1 MKSCSLRHFDR
12 AGCDSKSIKIVFPRQ
27 SFREYILHERGARK
41 LRRAIIMAR
50 NYANHE
56 ETIARDALIRR
67 HRCQSRRLLRGVR
80 IPADRCKHRCKLR
93 QRRGGGCRRSGGD
106 GCQKRMLK
114 SCRARNLPQDVADYL
129 ATNRPPE
136 IGQKNDADCQ
146 KERLRRRDWA
156 HEKLKRCQRHGR
168 SRARA
173 WHRFGFLMERDR
185 GQTGREKITEQP
197 ADPLSASH
205 RPEDPASVVPC
216 ERRPGCS
223 RR

>member
-1 MKSCSLRHFDR
+1 M
-12 AGCDSKSIKIVFPRQ
+12 
-27 SFREYILHERGARK
+27 
-41 LRRAIIMAR
+41 RRAIIMAR

-136 IGQKNDADCQ
+136 ISQKNDADCQ
-146 KERLRRRDWA
+146 KITSAKTGLGARKAKALPATRQKPCAGLASIRFP
-156 HEKLKRCQRHGR
+156 HGEGSR
-168 SRARA
+168 SNWPREDHRA
-173 WHRFGFLMERDR
+173 
-185 GQTGREKITEQP
+185 
-197 ADPLSASH
+197 AS
-205 RPEDPASVVPC
+205 RSVVGQPSAG
-216 ERRPGCS
+216 RPSLCCS
-223 RR
+223 LRTAPRVFSPMIPSIPPTSWPRSTSFS